1 MTVSNTQ
8 YPALPVNITI
18 TGVASEATLQDI
30 KNNTAPGELVA
41 GGFIDLALSPI
52 LDSAYATLY
61 VAAGGEK
68 KFNLKND
75 SGYSFYLG
83 IDGVQKGAIEK
94 GFNGEGLLDIVLTLG
109 QTVGLKVFGTGP
121 TSSGQIGFNFFK

>member
-1 MTVSNTQ
+1 MAATTFVQ
-8 YPALPVNITI
+8 YPAISVST
-18 TGVASEATLQDI
+18 TGLASETTLDEIAT
-30 KNNTAPGELVA
+30 NTAPGELVA

-94 GFNGEGLLDIVLTLG
+94 GFNGEGMLDIALTLG

-121 TSSGQIGFNFFK
+121 TASGQIGFNFFK